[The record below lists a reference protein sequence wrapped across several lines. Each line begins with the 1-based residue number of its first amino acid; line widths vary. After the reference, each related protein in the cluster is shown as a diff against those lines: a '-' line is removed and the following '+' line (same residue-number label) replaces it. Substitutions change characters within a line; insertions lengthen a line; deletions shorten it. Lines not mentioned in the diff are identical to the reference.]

1 MYPSP
6 LIPPT
11 RQKLVDVFLS
21 MNSQLNLSAI
31 RDAEGVYV
39 KHILDSLELTKIL
52 DLTQY
57 RSVSDV
63 GTGWGFPLLALAQE
77 VDSKQ
82 WDSFTKFTGIDARRK
97 KVDAVNTMIA
107 ELWLTNAKAIRSR
120 IEDHHQTYDIVTA
133 RAVAYITELLPRCVP
148 LCRIGWLICLYKQ
161 DLPEEYDVMMALLP
175 KYKLQLKQKHL
186 YHLFDGDVQRVIYM
200 LERTG

>member
-1 MYPSP
+1 MHQIW
-6 LIPPT
+6 IPPE
-11 RQKLVDVFLS
+11 RQKLVDVFLT

-57 RSVSDV
+57 TSVCDV
-63 GTGWGFPLLALAQE
+63 WTGGGFPLLALAHQG
-77 VDSKQ
+77 SKTPNLQ
-82 WDSFTKFTGIDARRK
+82 FTGIDARRK

-107 ELWLTNAKAIRSR
+107 QLGLTNAKAIRSR

-148 LCRIGWLICLYKQ
+148 LCRVGGLICLYKQ
-161 DLPEEYDVMMALLP
+161 DLPEEYDAMMALLP
-175 KYKLQLKQKHL
+175 KYKLTLKQKHL
-186 YHLFDGDVQRVIYM
+186 YRLFDGDVQRVIYV
-200 LERTG
+200 LERMG